1 MFNKRNP
8 SKEELA
14 AQQTIL
20 LEHLAAMGLKPEDV
34 PQAMQELHRLILAD
48 LKRIHGHYKNLIPA
62 AS

>member
-34 PQAMQELHRLILAD
+34 PQAMQELQNQINTELKLLIKAME
-48 LKRIHGHYKNLIPA
+48 KM

>member
-34 PQAMQELHRLILAD
+34 PQAMQELQNQIKTELKLLMAKEKLA
-48 LKRIHGHYKNLIPA
+48 
-62 AS
+62 S